1 MTSRTRD
8 ERVPFGGGTGYASRM
23 RLALQLALA
32 LVVAATSCIV
42 QAPTQEGTKTAAPK
56 ASAAPPVEVKN
67 GANFGDKVELV
78 QATLTP
84 GRAAPGETV
93 HVTFLFRVLDAIDR
107 EYMIFVHV
115 EDADG
120 RIDRLNVDHA
130 PRGKPISQWQKGELI
145 RDDFDVPV
153 PPGMTVRALNLIMGL
168 WDPRTDERMPLKNRD
183 QVRNDGR
190 DRVFVATIPMGS

>member
-1 MTSRTRD
+1 
-8 ERVPFGGGTGYASRM
+8 M
-23 RLALQLALA
+23 RLGLLFALA
-32 LVVAATSCIV
+32 FTSCII
-42 QAPTQEGTKTAAPK
+42 QAPTQEGTKTAVPK
-56 ASAAPPVEVKN
+56 AAAAPPVEVKS

-84 GRAAPGETV
+84 GRAMPGESF
-93 HVTFLFRVLDAIDR
+93 HVTFLFRVLDTIDR

-115 EDADG
+115 EDAEG
-120 RIDRLNVDHA
+120 RVDRLNVDHA
-130 PRGKPISQWQKGELI
+130 PRAKPVSQWQKGELV

-153 PPGMTVRALNLIMGL
+153 PPGMAVHGLNLIMGL

-190 DRVFVATIPMGS
+190 DRVFVATIPVGN